1 MAAPGE
7 KYIKL
12 AQSLPP
18 QLLRF
23 FQRNQ
28 AHLADYFANAAKKV
42 TPTATGTFAESS
54 KHPNPF
60 RSQKNLETGRWHD
73 PIYSLRR
80 QADLVKLARANGVEE
95 LLPPTVKGTEARIQK
110 RAANGLRVKGTG
122 YGQRVKGKLWERTMK
137 GRLEKRRQAMEAM
150 PTLIEEWKKVKISNS
165 LWDLTA
171 LTIEIEGPWSWVE
184 EVAEVG
190 LYASGF
196 GTRIRRVQDRIIP
209 FKQGEFF
216 PCKGRV
222 GWIEFTQQAI
232 TGAFDA
238 PFYSLLNL

>member
-1 MAAPGE
+1 MAAARE

-42 TPTATGTFAESS
+42 TPNAAGPFAESS
-54 KHPNPF
+54 QHPNPF

-95 LLPPTVKGTEARIQK
+95 LLPPTVKCTEARIQK

-150 PTLIEEWKKVKISNS
+150 PTLIEEWKKVKISKS
-165 LWDLTA
+165 LLDLTG
-171 LTIEIEGPWSWVE
+171 LTIEIEGSWSWVE

-190 LYASGF
+190 LFTSDFATG
-196 GTRIRRVQDRIIP
+196 IRRVTRH
-209 FKQGEFF
+209 
-216 PCKGRV
+216 
-222 GWIEFTQQAI
+222 
-232 TGAFDA
+232 
-238 PFYSLLNL
+238 SLSI

>member
-1 MAAPGE
+1 MAAPAGN
-7 KYIKL
+7 YVKL

-28 AHLADYFANAAKKV
+28 SHLADYFANAANKV
-42 TPTATGTFAESS
+42 TAGTFAECS

-80 QADLVKLARANGVEE
+80 QADLVKLARAHGVEE
-95 LLPPTVKGTEARIQK
+95 LLPPTVKGTEARIQR

-137 GRLEKRRQAMEAM
+137 GRLEKRRQAMEDM
-150 PTLIEEWKKVKISNS
+150 PALIEEWKKVKISEF
-165 LWDLTA
+165 LLDLAA
-171 LTIEIEGPWSWVE
+171 LTIEIEGPWPWVE

-190 LYASGF
+190 KVTLGL
-196 GTRIRRVQDRIIP
+196 GVRIRRVQDIINTL
-209 FKQGEFF
+209 KQREVFSLRAIVQVGSGE
-216 PCKGRV
+216 
-222 GWIEFTQQAI
+222 
-232 TGAFDA
+232 
-238 PFYSLLNL
+238 

>member
-1 MAAPGE
+1 MAAAGE

-28 AHLADYFANAAKKV
+28 AHLADYFANATKKV
-42 TPTATGTFAESS
+42 TPTTAGTYAESS

-122 YGQRVKGKLWERTMK
+122 YGQRVKGKHWERTMK

-150 PTLIEEWKKVKISNS
+150 PTLIEEWKKVWICKS
-165 LWDLTA
+165 LR
-171 LTIEIEGPWSWVE
+171 
-184 EVAEVG
+184 
-190 LYASGF
+190 F
-196 GTRIRRVQDRIIP
+196 
-209 FKQGEFF
+209 
-216 PCKGRV
+216 
-222 GWIEFTQQAI
+222 
-232 TGAFDA
+232 
-238 PFYSLLNL
+238 

>member
-1 MAAPGE
+1 MAASGE
-7 KYIKL
+7 RYIKL

-28 AHLADYFANAAKKV
+28 AHIADYFANAAKKV
-42 TPTATGTFAESS
+42 TPTSAGT
-54 KHPNPF
+54 PNPF

-150 PTLIEEWKKVKISNS
+150 PTLIEEWKKVKISKS

-196 GTRIRRVQDRIIP
+196 GTGIRRVQDRIVP

-216 PCKGRV
+216 PCKGRF
-222 GWIEFTQQAI
+222 G
-232 TGAFDA
+232 
-238 PFYSLLNL
+238 

>member
-1 MAAPGE
+1 MAAAAE
-7 KYIKL
+7 KYVKL

-42 TPTATGTFAESS
+42 TPTAAGTFAESS

-137 GRLEKRRQAMEAM
+137 GRLEKRKQAMEAM
-150 PTLIEEWKKVKISNS
+150 PALIEEWKKVKISRFW
-165 LWDLTA
+165 WDLAA

-184 EVAEVG
+184 EVAKVG
-190 LYASGF
+190 IATSGF
-196 GTRIRRVQDRIIP
+196 GAGIRRFQEIINSLNQRECFCVKAGP
-209 FKQGEFF
+209 GE
-216 PCKGRV
+216 
-222 GWIEFTQQAI
+222 
-232 TGAFDA
+232 
-238 PFYSLLNL
+238 

>member
-1 MAAPGE
+1 MAAARE

-28 AHLADYFANAAKKV
+28 EHLADYFANAAKKV
-42 TPTATGTFAESS
+42 TPTAAAGTFAESS
-54 KHPNPF
+54 KYPNPF

-137 GRLEKRRQAMEAM
+137 GRLERRRQAMEAM
-150 PTLIEEWKKVKISNS
+150 PTLIEEWKKVKISKS
-165 LWDLTA
+165 LMGFDCANYRDRRAMVVGGGSGRSRTLCIRFWDWDPVVYKTKSFHL
-171 LTIEIEGPWSWVE
+171 S
-184 EVAEVG
+184 
-190 LYASGF
+190 
-196 GTRIRRVQDRIIP
+196 RRMLSV
-209 FKQGEFF
+209 
-216 PCKGRV
+216 
-222 GWIEFTQQAI
+222 
-232 TGAFDA
+232 
-238 PFYSLLNL
+238 

>member
-1 MAAPGE
+1 MAASGE
-7 KYIKL
+7 RYIKL

-28 AHLADYFANAAKKV
+28 AHIADYFANAAKKV
-42 TPTATGTFAESS
+42 TPTSAGTFAESS

-150 PTLIEEWKKVKISNS
+150 PTLIEEWKKVKISKS

-184 EVAEVG
+184 EVAEVE

-196 GTRIRRVQDRIIP
+196 GTGIRRVQYRIVP

-216 PCKGRV
+216 PCKGRF
-222 GWIEFTQQAI
+222 G
-232 TGAFDA
+232 
-238 PFYSLLNL
+238 

>member
-1 MAAPGE
+1 MAAAGE

-28 AHLADYFANAAKKV
+28 DHLAGYFANAAKKV
-42 TPTATGTFAESS
+42 TPTAAAGTFAESS

-95 LLPPTVKGTEARIQK
+95 LLPPTVKGTEARIKK

-150 PTLIEEWKKVKISNS
+150 PTLIEEWKKVKISKS

-184 EVAEVG
+184 EVAKVG
-190 LYASGF
+190 LYTSGF
-196 GTRIRRVQDRIIP
+196 ATGICRVQNITALP
-209 FKQGEFF
+209 KQREFF
-216 PCKGRV
+216 PCKSRV
-222 GWIEFTQQAI
+222 G
-232 TGAFDA
+232 
-238 PFYSLLNL
+238 

>member
-7 KYIKL
+7 RYIKL

-28 AHLADYFANAAKKV
+28 AHIADYFANAAKKV
-42 TPTATGTFAESS
+42 TPTSAGTFAESS

-122 YGQRVKGKLWERTMK
+122 YGQKVKGKLWERTMK

-150 PTLIEEWKKVKISNS
+150 PTLIEEWKKVKISKS

-196 GTRIRRVQDRIIP
+196 GTGIRRVQDRIVP

-216 PCKGRV
+216 PCKGRF
-222 GWIEFTQQAI
+222 G
-232 TGAFDA
+232 
-238 PFYSLLNL
+238 